1 MAGNSYNAMDDLQV
15 IVDEFERFIKFV
27 EEQKPKLSSKKL
39 NLGKKDAF
47 ALNSLLQNKRAVKGP
62 HYTQEQYPMIDLL
75 YSLARDGELY
85 VIGNDHKGSIVFT
98 KTPRLE
104 EYMELNIYEKY
115 IFLLHTYLTA
125 YDFKNKLSEMGLHMN
140 IVSDSSREGL
150 LNVLAKS
157 NEGQRVT
164 REEHNSIIFYFS
176 QGADLLYHLSYFGF
190 CDLELIEEAQ
200 FRYEQRVR
208 SIIPTSLGI
217 KASRV
222 IKKAI
227 KEYCR
232 NSDIR
237 FVELFFDLRDK
248 AEGLLDIESHFF
260 SHLKTIFPKGYV
272 KDTVQSDYELDSS
285 GSYTFKVSLAHSK
298 KIKIWRKIRLSH
310 HHLLYHLHQAIQ
322 EAFEFDDDH
331 PYLFCFGSGSIQDG
345 TCIYS
350 YLSDDHMF
358 TTLDYTI
365 GDLGLVK
372 GQRFYYLFDF
382 GHSWWLEI
390 YVTGIDKDSPLLSD
404 YEIIAQ
410 NNNKQ

>member
-1 MAGNSYNAMDDLQV
+1 MTVNSYDAMDGLQV

-39 NLGKKDAF
+39 HLGKKDAF
-47 ALNSLLQNKRAVKGP
+47 ALNSILQNKRAVKGP

-75 YSLARDGELY
+75 YSLALDGELY
-85 VIGNDHKGSIVFT
+85 VIGNDHKGSIVLT

-104 EYMELNIYEKY
+104 EYMGLNIYEQY
-115 IFLLHTYLTA
+115 IFLLQTYLTA
-125 YDFKNKLSEMGLHMN
+125 YDFKSKFSRIGLY
-140 IVSDSSREGL
+140 IVLVSASSREGL
-150 LNVLAKS
+150 LNVLANS
-157 NEGQRVT
+157 NEGEMIT
-164 REEHNSIIFYFS
+164 REKNNSIFFYFS
-176 QGADLLYHLSYFGF
+176 QGADYLYHLSYFGF

-200 FRYEQRVR
+200 FNYEERVR
-208 SIIPTSLGI
+208 SFTPTSLGI

-227 KEYCR
+227 KEYCS

-237 FVELFFDLRDK
+237 FVELFFELRDK
-248 AEGLLDIESHFF
+248 SKGLLDMESHFF
-260 SHLKTIFPKGYV
+260 NHLKTIFPKGYV
-272 KDTVQSDYELDSS
+272 KDTVQADYELDNS

-298 KIKIWRKIRLSH
+298 KIWRKIRLSH
-310 HHLLYHLHQAIQ
+310 KHFLYRLHQAIQ

-331 PYLFCFGSGSIQDG
+331 PYLFCFGSSSIQDG

-350 YLSDDHMF
+350 YLSDGHMF
-358 TTLDYTI
+358 TTMDYTI

-382 GHSWWLEI
+382 GRSWWFEV
-390 YVTGIDKDSPLLSD
+390 YVTGIDKDSPLPSN

>member
-1 MAGNSYNAMDDLQV
+1 MTVNSYAMDGLQV
-15 IVDEFERFIKFV
+15 IVDEFERFIKFA

-39 NLGKKDAF
+39 HLGKKDAF
-47 ALNSLLQNKRAVKGP
+47 ALNSMLQNKRAVKGP

-75 YSLARDGELY
+75 YSLALDGELY
-85 VIGNDHKGSIVFT
+85 VIGNDHKGSIVLT

-104 EYMELNIYEKY
+104 EYMELNIYEQY
-115 IFLLHTYLTA
+115 IFLLQTYLTT
-125 YDFKNKLSEMGLHMN
+125 YDFKNKFSYMGLSMG

-157 NEGQRVT
+157 NEGEKIT
-164 REEHNSIIFYFS
+164 RDKNNSIFFYFS

-200 FRYEQRVR
+200 FRYDHRVR

-222 IKKAI
+222 IKKSI
-227 KEYCR
+227 KEFCSKY
-232 NSDIR
+232 DIQ
-237 FVELFFDLRDK
+237 FEGWFFEFRDES
-248 AEGLLDIESHFF
+248 EGLLDMESHFF
-260 SHLKTIFPKGYV
+260 NHLKTIFPKEYV
-272 KDTVQSDYELDSS
+272 KNTVQADYELDSS

-298 KIKIWRKIRLSH
+298 KIWRKIRLSH

-331 PYLFCFGSGSIQDG
+331 PYLFCFGSSSIQDG

-350 YLSDDHMF
+350 YLSDGHKF

-382 GHSWWLEI
+382 GYSWWLEI
-390 YVTGIDKDSPLLSD
+390 YVTGIDKDSPLPSN
-404 YEIIAQ
+404 YEIIEQ
-410 NNNKQ
+410 KNNKQ